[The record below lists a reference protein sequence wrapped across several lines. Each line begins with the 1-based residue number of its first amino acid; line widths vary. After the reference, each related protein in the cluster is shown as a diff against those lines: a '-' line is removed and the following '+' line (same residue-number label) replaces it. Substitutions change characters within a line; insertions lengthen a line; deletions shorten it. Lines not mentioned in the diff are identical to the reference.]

1 MTFAV
6 NSTFDVAIWF
16 ADQALNENE
25 YLQPQKMHRLL
36 YLAQAFYAIAY
47 DGRKLMPAVF
57 VADEQGPIEPTV
69 YHAFSRGRPD
79 VDVELFL
86 PTDVEMFLSSIWRRF
101 GHLKPNQLARLT
113 TSNTAYSIALRKGN
127 RTEILLDAMITAF
140 KVETEK
146 KDPSVSK
153 HFRDA
158 DGHRVMRTQS
168 GAPVKVKS
176 WLPGTKG

>member
-1 MTFAV
+1 MSFVV

-36 YLAQAFYAIAY
+36 YLSQAFYAIAF
-47 DGRKLMPAVF
+47 GGNKLMPAVF
-57 VADEQGPIEPTV
+57 VADDQGPIEPTV

-86 PTDVEMFLSSIWRRF
+86 PSDVELFLSSIWRRF
-101 GHLKPNQLARLT
+101 GHLKPEQLARLT
-113 TSNTAYSIALRKGN
+113 NANTAFSLALRKGK
-127 RTEILLDAMITAF
+127 RTEITLESMIAAF
-140 KVETEK
+140 KVEAEEK
-146 KDPSVSK
+146 KAPSAAGK
-153 HFRDA
+153 LGA
-158 DGHRVMRTQS
+158 DGARVLRTQN
-168 GAPVKVKS
+168 GAAVKVKS